1 MWLADSVI
9 WGPPETSRSWA
20 GEADDDLLQFPWTI
34 ERQEVSA
41 VFDRGRLHACK
52 QAAIMLALAGSGPI
66 LVPPDEADRH
76 LDISVDGGRRL
87 PASGIAQQADERPVV
102 TAPIADLI
110 HFLEQLGRD
119 AARIR
124 HTALED
130 GPHDNEIS
138 EPHDRFAENRDL
150 RSGSDQPAWQ
160 RAARY
165 SAPTGI
171 VVGIDS
177 HHAGNA
183 RVVPASHNQRDG
195 GADGNPTQCY
205 LAKIEHV

>member
-1 MWLADSVI
+1 
-9 WGPPETSRSWA
+9 
-20 GEADDDLLQFPWTI
+20 
-34 ERQEVSA
+34 
-41 VFDRGRLHACK
+41 
-52 QAAIMLALAGSGPI
+52 MLALAGSGPI
-66 LVPPDEADRH
+66 LVPPDEAHRH
-76 LDISVDGGRRL
+76 LDISVNGGRRL
-87 PASGIAQQADERPVV
+87 PASCIAQQAQKRPVV
-102 TAPIADLI
+102 TAPIADVV

-124 HTALED
+124 HTALGD

-171 VVGIDS
+171 VVGLT
-177 HHAGNA
+177 ATTRA
-183 RVVPASHNQRDG
+183 TRALCRPA
-195 GADGNPTQCY
+195 
-205 LAKIEHV
+205 I